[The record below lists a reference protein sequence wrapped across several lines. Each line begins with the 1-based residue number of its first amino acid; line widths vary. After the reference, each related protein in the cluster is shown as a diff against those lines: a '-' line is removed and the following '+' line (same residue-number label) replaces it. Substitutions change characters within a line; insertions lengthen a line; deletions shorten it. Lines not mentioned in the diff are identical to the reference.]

1 MGVFD
6 NIGEG
11 ILSTTKKVVEKAN
24 EKLEKMQK
32 EQEKKKESES
42 NKSDKQENEKIGEK
56 NKKGIKEMFTD
67 KLDVN
72 GDGKIDLKDFV
83 LMAVKVPGVN
93 INRRVFLKK
102 ELGKKIDDK
111 KVAKALETNP
121 KMAKIDS
128 AIIEYIVD
136 DVIEDERKKVVAI
149 SAALGVSGAVAVTL
163 PTDIAQYFG
172 FMLRAAQ
179 KLMYLYGYPELNVN
193 ENMDD
198 DTTNVLAI
206 ALGTMLGVQGADA
219 ALRNVSK
226 GIIASI
232 SAGLKVSSKGVP
244 QFVGSLVGVGFGKL
258 GLGVVGLSLP
268 IIGGVISG
276 GLTHIT
282 FTNGCENLRK
292 ELRNGPLNDEES
304 YKEN

>member
-1 MGVFD
+1 MGTFE
-6 NIGEG
+6 NIKDG
-11 ILSTTKKVVEKAN
+11 ILSNAKKVGEKAN
-24 EKLEKMQK
+24 EAFEKMQK
-32 EQEKKKESES
+32 ENKKTD
-42 NKSDKQENEKIGEK
+42 DKD
-56 NKKGIKEMFTD
+56 KKGILSMFAD

-93 INRRVFLKK
+93 INRREFLKK
-102 ELGKKIDDK
+102 ELGKKNDDK

-121 KMAKIDS
+121 KMANIDS

-136 DVIEDERKKVVAI
+136 DVIEDERKKVVSI

-219 ALRNVSK
+219 ALRN
-226 GIIASI
+226 ASGAI
-232 SAGLKVSSKGVP
+232 VKSLSAGLKVSSKGVP

>member
-1 MGVFD
+1 MGTFE
-6 NIGEG
+6 NIKDG
-11 ILSTTKKVVEKAN
+11 ILSNAKKVGEKAN
-24 EKLEKMQK
+24 EAFEKM
-32 EQEKKKESES
+32 KKETE
-42 NKSDKQENEKIGEK
+42 NKKTDDKD
-56 NKKGIKEMFTD
+56 KKGILSMFAD
-67 KLDVN
+67 KLYVN

-93 INRRVFLKK
+93 INRREFLKK

-232 SAGLKVSSKGVP
+232 SAGLKVSSKGIP

-282 FTNGCENLRK
+282 FTSGCENLRK

-304 YKEN
+304 YKEQ

>member
-1 MGVFD
+1 MGTFE
-6 NIGEG
+6 NIKDG
-11 ILSTTKKVVEKAN
+11 ILSNAKKVGEKAN
-24 EKLEKMQK
+24 EAFEKM
-32 EQEKKKESES
+32 KKETE
-42 NKSDKQENEKIGEK
+42 NKKTDDKE
-56 NKKGIKEMFTD
+56 KKGILSMFAD

-93 INRRVFLKK
+93 INRREFLKK

-232 SAGLKVSSKGVP
+232 SAGLKVSSKGIP

-282 FTNGCENLRK
+282 FTSGCDRLRK

-304 YKEN
+304 YKEQ

>member
-1 MGVFD
+1 MGTFE
-6 NIGEG
+6 NIKDG
-11 ILSTTKKVVEKAN
+11 ILSNAKKVGEKAN
-24 EKLEKMQK
+24 EAFEKM
-32 EQEKKKESES
+32 KKETE
-42 NKSDKQENEKIGEK
+42 NKKTDDKD
-56 NKKGIKEMFTD
+56 KKGILSMFAD

-93 INRRVFLKK
+93 INRREFLKK
-102 ELGKKIDDK
+102 ELGKKNDDK

-121 KMAKIDS
+121 KMANIDS

-136 DVIEDERKKVVAI
+136 DVIEEERKKVVAI
-149 SAALGVSGAVAVTL
+149 SAALGVSGAVAITL

-172 FMLRAAQ
+172 FMLRVAQ

-198 DTTNVLAI
+198 DTANVLAI

-232 SAGLKVSSKGVP
+232 SAGLKVSSKGIP

-282 FTNGCENLRK
+282 FTSGCENLRK

-304 YKEN
+304 YKEQ

>member
-1 MGVFD
+1 MGTFE
-6 NIGEG
+6 NIKDG
-11 ILSTTKKVVEKAN
+11 ILSNAKKVGEKAN
-24 EKLEKMQK
+24 EAFEKMKK
-32 EQEKKKESES
+32 ETENKKTDDKEKKGFLS
-42 NKSDKQENEKIGEK
+42 
-56 NKKGIKEMFTD
+56 MFAD

-93 INRRVFLKK
+93 INRRDFLKK
-102 ELGKKIDDK
+102 ELGKKNDDK

-198 DTTNVLAI
+198 DTINVLAI

-232 SAGLKVSSKGVP
+232 SAGLKVSSKGIP

-282 FTNGCENLRK
+282 FTSGCDRLRK

-304 YKEN
+304 YKEQ

>member
-1 MGVFD
+1 MSILENVGD
-6 NIGEG
+6 G
-11 ILSTTKKVVEKAN
+11 ILSVAKNIGEKAN
-24 EKLEKMQK
+24 EKLENKRK
-32 EQEKKKESES
+32 EKENNMSSKK
-42 NKSDKQENEKIGEK
+42 ENEKTGNK
-56 NKKGIKEMFTD
+56 DKKGILSMFAD

-93 INRRVFLKK
+93 INRREFLKK
-102 ELGKKIDDK
+102 ELGKKNDEK

-121 KMAKIDS
+121 KMAKIDN
-128 AIIEYIVD
+128 ATIEYIVD

-149 SAALGVSGAVAVTL
+149 SAALGVSGAVAITL
-163 PTDIAQYFG
+163 PTDITQYFG

-179 KLMYLYGYPELNVN
+179 KLMYLYGYPELNVS
-193 ENMDD
+193 ENMDN
-198 DTTNVLAI
+198 DTVNILAI

-219 ALRNVSK
+219 ALRNASK

-232 SAGLKVSSKGVP
+232 SAGLKVSTKGIP
-244 QFVGSLVGVGFGKL
+244 QFFGSLAGIGVGKI

-268 IIGGVISG
+268 IIGGAISG

-282 FTNGCENLRK
+282 FTNGCDRLRK

-304 YKEN
+304 YKEK